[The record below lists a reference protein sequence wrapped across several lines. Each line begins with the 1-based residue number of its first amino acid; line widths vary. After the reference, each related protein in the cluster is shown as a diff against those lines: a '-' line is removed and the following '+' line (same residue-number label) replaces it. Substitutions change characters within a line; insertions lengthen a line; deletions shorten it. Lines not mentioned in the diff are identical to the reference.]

1 MRLRWLAVLPV
12 LFAWSAAAADID
24 GARNELAPIGIVRIG
39 VIDQNPVIVV
49 KDKETGKMTGLGV
62 DLSLA
67 FVRDLGR
74 SLEIVGFGSGRE
86 LTEGMKAGRIDIG
99 FLAYAPARAKDVA
112 FTPPMI
118 EVESSY
124 MVLGPSSLKA
134 IADVDAKGVKIGAIA
149 KSSQDFH
156 LTKTIKNATVVRI
169 ADGATAKG
177 LEMLKSG
184 AIDAFAGNTH
194 RLSGAL
200 DKVPGA
206 RMMPGRFFKADYS
219 MALPQGRPAAAAFA
233 TAFVERIKKDGTLA
247 KAIAA
252 NKLYGVAVAP
262 PAKAPSAKEGQ

>member
-1 MRLRWLAVLPV
+1 MRLRWLTVLPV
-12 LFAWSAAAADID
+12 LFAWNAAAADLD
-24 GARNELAPIGIVRIG
+24 SARRELAPVGKVRIG

-49 KDKETGKMTGLGV
+49 KDKATGKMTGMGV
-62 DLSLA
+62 DLSHVFA
-67 FVRDLGR
+67 RDLGKP
-74 SLEIVGFGSGRE
+74 LEIVGFGSGRE
-86 LTEGMKAGRIDIG
+86 LTEGMAAGRIDIG
-99 FLAYAPARAKDVA
+99 FLAYAPARAKEVA

-124 MVLGPSSLKA
+124 MVLGASPLKA

-177 LEMLKSG
+177 LEMLKSS

-262 PAKAPSAKEGQ
+262 PAKGAQ

>member
-1 MRLRWLAVLPV
+1 MRFRSAWRFGLLVFLAASVPG
-12 LFAWSAAAADID
+12 AAAADID
-24 GARNELAPIGIVRIG
+24 GARRELAPTGTVRIS

-49 KDKETGKMTGLGV
+49 KDKATGKMTGMGV
-62 DLSLA
+62 DLAHA
-67 FVRDLGR
+67 FARDLGKP
-74 SLEIVGFGSGRE
+74 LEIVGFGSGRE

-112 FTPPMI
+112 FTPPMV

-124 MVLGPSSLKA
+124 MVLGASPLKA

-156 LTKTIKNATVVRI
+156 LTKTIRNATVVRI

-219 MALPQGRPAAAAFA
+219 MALPQGRSAAAAFA

-262 PAKAPSAKEGQ
+262 PAKSRP